1 MTEKKAGKK
10 KPAKKA
16 KKKRASRAIDTLPDP
31 DVLVHEPPEI
41 RILSQIELTP
51 AVLEILKSSEAKLYL
66 GGIARADQK
75 LQAMIG
81 REAVLARHP
90 GYSGR

>member
-1 MTEKKAGKK
+1 VSAKAGKK
-10 KPAKKA
+10 KAAKKKA
-16 KKKRASRAIDTLPDP
+16 KPK
-31 DVLVHEPPEI
+31 I

-51 AVLEILKSSEAKLYL
+51 EVLEILKSSEAKLYL

-90 GYSGR
+90 SHSSR

>member
-1 MTEKKAGKK
+1 MTKK
-10 KPAKKA
+10 KPAKKKPA
-16 KKKRASRAIDTLPDP
+16 KPK
-31 DVLVHEPPEI
+31 I
-41 RILSQIELTP
+41 RILSQVELTP
-51 AVLEILKSSEAKLYL
+51 EVLVILKSSEAKLYL

-90 GYSGR
+90 SHSSR

>member
-1 MTEKKAGKK
+1 MTKK
-10 KPAKKA
+10 KPAKKKAA
-16 KKKRASRAIDTLPDP
+16 KPK
-31 DVLVHEPPEI
+31 I
-41 RILSQIELTP
+41 RILSQVELTP
-51 AVLEILKSSEAKLYL
+51 EVLEILKSSEAKLYL

-90 GYSGR
+90 SHSSR